1 MTTTPLPLGSVLQQ
15 LGSLNGQLQQLETE
29 KQQQLKDDLLRK
41 QLLKALDDPQ
51 TRSALRSQL
60 EMARNQIDALALQ
73 LESQRQAVTAAHA
86 RVQKALDQLDKPTRL
101 SETLATKLSEA
112 TAKAS
117 SSFRSV
123 GIAAAV
129 APAAAKPAPAA
140 ATSVRKTTRKAA
152 TTRKPT
158 R

>member
-1 MTTTPLPLGSVLQQ
+1 M
-15 LGSLNGQLQQLETE
+15 EAE
-29 KQQQLKDDLLRK
+29 KQQQLKDDLLRQ
-41 QLLKALDDPQ
+41 QLLKTLDDPQ

-60 EMARNQIDALALQ
+60 EMTRNQIHALALQ
-73 LESQRQAVTAAHA
+73 LDTQRQAVTTAYA
-86 RVQKALDQLDKPTRL
+86 RVQKALDQLDKPAKL

-112 TAKAS
+112 TARAT

-129 APAAAKPAPAA
+129 APAAPKPAPAA
-140 ATSVRKTTRKAA
+140 TTSVRKTTRKTT